1 MEYFSR
7 MLAKKE
13 MFAEEPSADTTTS
26 TTTTLPMGAIGTGI
40 LGLSILIVVV
50 SFIAAFGAARL
61 SYCYNLSVGNGS
73 STALMFAVICF
84 IFPSLYYPYYAL
96 FLNPL
101 CNPPAS
107 SSVFQLGGTKRNG
120 RK

>member
-13 MFAEEPSADTTTS
+13 TFAEEPSADTTTS
-26 TTTTLPMGAIGTGI
+26 TTTTLPMGALGTGV
-40 LGLSILIVVV
+40 LGLSVLIVFI
-50 SFIAAFGAARL
+50 SFIAAVGAARL

-120 RK
+120 RR